1 MKRAFTLVALALALV
16 ACSPAPTPAPVPI
29 PGATPADA
37 CTALAAES
45 CPEGLDPK
53 CVDVLTDMM
62 QSRFIEQ
69 RAVGCLAASKSPAE
83 ARACKTV
90 ACKGVP

>member
-1 MKRAFTLVALALALV
+1 MKRAFVFVALALI
-16 ACSPAPTPAPVPI
+16 ACSPTPIPAPVPI
-29 PGATPADA
+29 PGAMPADA
-37 CTALAAES
+37 CAALAAES

-53 CVDVLTDMM
+53 CVPVLTDML

-69 RAVGCLAASKSPAE
+69 RAVGCLAASKTADQ